1 MFELP
6 ATVRLI
12 RCTSPTRMACARIP
26 WRVDLTDRTDTLLAQ
41 SPHVVA
47 SADSAVIDGSRRWF
61 NLARAVVE
69 STVPD
74 AWILDLGDPG

>member
-1 MFELP
+1 
-6 ATVRLI
+6 
-12 RCTSPTRMACARIP
+12 MACARIP